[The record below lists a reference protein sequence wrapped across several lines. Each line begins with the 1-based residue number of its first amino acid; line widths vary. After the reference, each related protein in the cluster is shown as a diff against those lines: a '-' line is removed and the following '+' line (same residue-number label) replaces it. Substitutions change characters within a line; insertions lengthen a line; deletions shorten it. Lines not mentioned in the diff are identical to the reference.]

1 MVEVMNT
8 TLLNISFTRAIV
20 GQNLIE
26 WNDLILKLANI
37 TMSNEKDCF
46 VSPLYENG
54 QFSINSIYIKV

>member
-20 GQNLIE
+20 GQKLIE
-26 WNDLILKLANI
+26 WNDLILKLAI
-37 TMSNEKDCF
+37 IMMSNEKDCF